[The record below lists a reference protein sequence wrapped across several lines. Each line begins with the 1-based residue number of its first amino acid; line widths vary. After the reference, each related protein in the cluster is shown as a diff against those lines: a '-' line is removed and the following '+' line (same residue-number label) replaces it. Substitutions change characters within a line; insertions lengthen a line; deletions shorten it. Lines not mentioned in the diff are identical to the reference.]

1 MKNPKA
7 MAAVEAVRTNTHGAT
22 QVFQWRALISVVV
35 ALSFL
40 LMLVSGIG
48 LWVAPPGRIANWT
61 DWTIFGL
68 RKSEWANLHLWFG
81 LVFVTASGFHL
92 ALNWRPLLGYFKSR
106 LTRHLGFRREWL
118 TAVLLCA
125 ALFAGTRMEIPP
137 FSSLLAFTEEI
148 RGSWEAKTVRP
159 PIPHAELLTLSELAQ
174 QADVSLTNALARLTA
189 GGIKDASPE
198 MRVAELARHNQV
210 SAQQVYEAITAQ
222 RNGERRIGPGESGGG
237 ADGGFGRWTLAAFCQ
252 EEGIDLQTA
261 QSRLKADGIEAS
273 ASLTLREIAAKKG
286 YQSPREVLEIIRGDA
301 NLEIRCPP

>member
-48 LWVAPPGRIANWT
+48 LWVAPPGR
-61 DWTIFGL
+61 
-68 RKSEWANLHLWFG
+68 WA
-81 LVFVTASGFHL
+81 
-92 ALNWRPLLGYFKSR
+92 
-106 LTRHLGFRREWL
+106 
-118 TAVLLCA
+118 
-125 ALFAGTRMEIPP
+125 
-137 FSSLLAFTEEI
+137 
-148 RGSWEAKTVRP
+148 
-159 PIPHAELLTLSELAQ
+159 
-174 QADVSLTNALARLTA
+174 
-189 GGIKDASPE
+189 
-198 MRVAELARHNQV
+198 
-210 SAQQVYEAITAQ
+210 
-222 RNGERRIGPGESGGG
+222 
-237 ADGGFGRWTLAAFCQ
+237 LAAFCQ